1 MSKPGKK
8 RARPANGRGRR
19 AMAYVGAALRR
30 VGWRRGAVMVLLGS
44 AFAIGF
50 YVANLYGDISILIEQ
65 RRAALTSAIY
75 SAPLVV
81 SPGDEIA
88 PLHLIDRL
96 NHLSYTRTETP
107 VHPGEYAM
115 TPGAMTID
123 LREFAVGAHV
133 SPATVV
139 KLTFAH
145 DRVAGV
151 ADAFGVALPQAAI
164 EPEVIG
170 RLLADAPAERIEVSL
185 AELPSYL
192 TQGLLATEDRYFY
205 YHPGFDPIRI
215 VEAAI
220 IDFHSHRL
228 SQGASTITQQLAR
241 TFMDNRSRNF
251 RRKAREL
258 AVALVLELR
267 LSKNEI
273 LERYVNDVAMGEY
286 GGTPIYGMPL
296 AARYYFNKDLRQVTP
311 GEAAILIGMI
321 QAPSLDDPRRHPAT
335 ARARRDTV
343 LAIMHRRRLI
353 DDAQFAAAIAAPVVT
368 APAPSLRRAP
378 YFTDYVID
386 QLARLPGVVGH
397 LAGLHV
403 YTTLEPELQESAHDA
418 VVANLERI
426 EQQHPRLRRA
436 VNDQRLE
443 GTLVAVDPRNGR
455 IVAMVGGRDY
465 AASQFNRVVAAERQP
480 GSAFKPI
487 VYLTALDPALS
498 PLPEP
503 VTLASILPDRP
514 MTFGE
519 WTPANYERTYQGQVT
534 VTEALAESLN
544 VPTAYLG
551 SLLGPPAM
559 VSTAHLMGIRG
570 NLPDYLPIAI
580 GAGEVTLLD
589 LTAAYAVF
597 ASGGVARSPYAVEAV
612 VDGQGRL
619 IYQHPNQPVRLM
631 SRAVAYLMTGAL
643 QAVFKY
649 GTAESAAKLGL
660 TFDAAGKTGTTE
672 DYRDAYFMGYTR
684 RLVTGVW
691 VGFDE
696 PQSIGLSG
704 AQAALPAWVNFM
716 IDAERQPQLGFGDPP
731 PGITMV
737 TIDPSSGG
745 IATPACPRQAAL
757 PFLTGTEPTRTC
769 PLHGGLFAA
778 AAALAPSLGAGG
790 TGAASSAAPAGASA
804 PGASSSPA
812 GNNVFGPIGSFFGS
826 LFGHH

>member
-8 RARPANGRGRR
+8 RVKAASGRGAR
-19 AMAYVGAALRR
+19 AVTAALRGR
-30 VGWRRGAVMVLLGS
+30 LGWRRGTLLVLLGA
-44 AFAIGF
+44 AFVIGF
-50 YVANLYGDISILIEQ
+50 YVANLYGDIALLIAQ

-96 NHLSYTRTETP
+96 NNLSYTRTASP
-107 VHPGEYAM
+107 AHPGEYSM

-123 LREFAVGAHV
+123 LREFAVGAQV

-139 KLTFAH
+139 KLTFAQ
-145 DRVAGV
+145 DRVAGI
-151 ADAFGVALPQAAI
+151 ADSFGVALPQAAL

-170 RLLADAPAERIEVSL
+170 RLLPDAPAARVEVSL
-185 AELPSYL
+185 AELPPYL
-192 TQGLLATEDRYFY
+192 TEGLLTTEDRYFY

-215 VEAAI
+215 VKAAI
-220 IDFHSHRL
+220 VDFHSHRL
-228 SQGASTITQQLAR
+228 RQGASTITQQLAR
-241 TFMDNRSRNF
+241 TFMDNRARNF
-251 RRKAREL
+251 HRKAREL

-267 LSKNEI
+267 LSKREI

-311 GEAAILIGMI
+311 GEAATLIGMI
-321 QAPSLDDPRRHPAT
+321 QAPTLDEPRRHPEA
-335 ARARRDTV
+335 ARTRRDTV
-343 LAIMHRRRLI
+343 LTIMHRRRLL
-353 DDAQFAAAIAAPVVT
+353 DDAQFAAAIADPVIT

-378 YFTDYVID
+378 YFTDYVIE
-386 QLARLPGVVGH
+386 QIARLPGVAGH

-403 YTTLEPELQESAHDA
+403 YTTLEPELQERAHDT
-418 VVANLERI
+418 VVANLERL
-426 EQQHPRLRRA
+426 ERQHPRLRHA
-436 VNDQRLE
+436 AHEQRLE
-443 GTLVAVDPRNGR
+443 GSLIAVDPRNGR

-465 AASQFNRVVAAERQP
+465 AASQFNRVVSAERQP

-498 PLPEP
+498 PLTEP

-514 MTFGE
+514 MTFGG

-570 NLPDYLPIAI
+570 NLPNYLPIAI

-589 LTAAYAVF
+589 LTAAYEVF
-597 ASGGVARSPYAVEAV
+597 ASGGVAHPPYAVEAV

-619 IYQHPNQPVRLM
+619 IYQHPHQQVRLM
-631 SRAVAYLMTGAL
+631 SRAIAYLMTGAL

-649 GTAESAAKLGL
+649 GTAASAAKLGL

-704 AQAALPAWVNFM
+704 AQAALPAWVDFM
-716 IDAERQPQLGFGDPP
+716 TDAERQPLLGFGDPP

-737 TIDPSSGG
+737 TIDPSTGG

-769 PLHGGLFAA
+769 PLHGGFFAA
-778 AAALAPSLGAGG
+778 AAPLEPPLGASG
-790 TGAASSAAPAGASA
+790 TPTSLSASGASGATA
-804 PGASSSPA
+804 PPASASPA
-812 GNNVFGPIGSFFGS
+812 GNSVLGPIGNFFGA
-826 LFGHH
+826 LFGHR

>member
-1 MSKPGKK
+1 MAKPGRKHAK
-8 RARPANGRGRR
+8 PASGRGRR
-19 AMAYVGAALRR
+19 AVARGAALLKRL
-30 VGWRRGAVMVLLGS
+30 GWRRGALVALLGS
-44 AFAIGF
+44 AFVIGF
-50 YVANLYGDISILIEQ
+50 YLANLYADISVLIEQ

-75 SAPLVV
+75 SAPLVI
-81 SPGDEIA
+81 SPGDEIG

-96 NHLSYTRTETP
+96 NHLSYTRTEIP
-107 VHPGEYAM
+107 AHPGEYAM
-115 TPGAMTID
+115 TPGAMTINV
-123 LREFAVGAHV
+123 REFAVGAHAN
-133 SPATVV
+133 PATVV

-145 DRVAGV
+145 DRVAGL
-151 ADAFGVALPQAAI
+151 ADSFGVALPQAAI

-170 RLLADAPAERIEVSL
+170 RLLPDAPAERVEVRL
-185 AELPSYL
+185 AELPPYL
-192 TQGLLATEDRYFY
+192 TRGLLATEDRYFY

-220 IDFHSHRL
+220 VDFHSHRL

-241 TFMDNRSRNF
+241 TFMDNRTRSF
-251 RRKAREL
+251 HRKAREL

-267 LSKNEI
+267 LTKNEI

-311 GEAAILIGMI
+311 GEAATLIGMI
-321 QAPSLDDPRRHPAT
+321 QAPTLYDPRRHPAA
-335 ARARRDTV
+335 ARTRRDTV
-343 LAIMHRRRLI
+343 LAIMHHGRLI
-353 DDAQFAAAIAAPVVT
+353 DDAQFAAALADPVATVQAPG
-368 APAPSLRRAP
+368 LRRAP

-386 QLARLPGVVGH
+386 QIARLPGVSGH

-426 EQQHPRLRRA
+426 ERQHPRLRRA
-436 VNDQRLE
+436 ARDRLLE
-443 GTLVAVDPRNGR
+443 GSLVAVDPRSGR

-465 AASQFNRVVAAERQP
+465 AASQFNRAVSAERQP

-498 PLPEP
+498 PLSEP

-514 MTFGE
+514 MTFGG

-534 VTEALAESLN
+534 VTDALAESLN

-559 VSTAHLMGIRG
+559 ISTAHLMGIHG
-570 NLPDYLPIAI
+570 NLPNYLPIAI

-597 ASGGVARSPYAVEAV
+597 ASGGVARPPYAVEAV
-612 VDGQGRL
+612 VDGQGHL
-619 IYQHPNQPVRLM
+619 IYQHPNQQVRLM

-660 TFDAAGKTGTTE
+660 NFDAAGKTGTTD

-696 PQSIGLSG
+696 PQGIGLSG
-704 AQAALPAWVNFM
+704 AQAALPAWVDFM
-716 IDAERQPQLGFGDPP
+716 TDAERQPAPGFGEPP
-731 PGITMV
+731 PGITMI
-737 TIDPSSGG
+737 TIDPSTGG
-745 IATPACPRQAAL
+745 IATPSCPRQVVL

-778 AAALAPSLGAGG
+778 ASIGPALGSSSAAAASAASPGATPAALA
-790 TGAASSAAPAGASA
+790 
-804 PGASSSPA
+804 SPA
-812 GNNVFGPIGSFFGS
+812 ANNVFGPIGSFFGS

>member
-1 MSKPGKK
+1 
-8 RARPANGRGRR
+8 
-19 AMAYVGAALRR
+19 
-30 VGWRRGAVMVLLGS
+30 
-44 AFAIGF
+44 
-50 YVANLYGDISILIEQ
+50 
-65 RRAALTSAIY
+65 
-75 SAPLVV
+75 
-81 SPGDEIA
+81 
-88 PLHLIDRL
+88 
-96 NHLSYTRTETP
+96 
-107 VHPGEYAM
+107 
-115 TPGAMTID
+115 
-123 LREFAVGAHV
+123 
-133 SPATVV
+133 
-139 KLTFAH
+139 
-145 DRVAGV
+145 
-151 ADAFGVALPQAAI
+151 
-164 EPEVIG
+164 
-170 RLLADAPAERIEVSL
+170 
-185 AELPSYL
+185 
-192 TQGLLATEDRYFY
+192 
-205 YHPGFDPIRI
+205 
-215 VEAAI
+215 
-220 IDFHSHRL
+220 
-228 SQGASTITQQLAR
+228 
-241 TFMDNRSRNF
+241 
-251 RRKAREL
+251 
-258 AVALVLELR
+258 
-267 LSKNEI
+267 
-273 LERYVNDVAMGEY
+273 
-286 GGTPIYGMPL
+286 
-296 AARYYFNKDLRQVTP
+296 
-311 GEAAILIGMI
+311 
-321 QAPSLDDPRRHPAT
+321 
-335 ARARRDTV
+335 
-343 LAIMHRRRLI
+343 
-353 DDAQFAAAIAAPVVT
+353 
-368 APAPSLRRAP
+368 
-378 YFTDYVID
+378 
-386 QLARLPGVVGH
+386 
-397 LAGLHV
+397 
-403 YTTLEPELQESAHDA
+403 
-418 VVANLERI
+418 
-426 EQQHPRLRRA
+426 
-436 VNDQRLE
+436 
-443 GTLVAVDPRNGR
+443 
-455 IVAMVGGRDY
+455 MVGGRDY

-514 MTFGE
+514 MTFGG

-570 NLPDYLPIAI
+570 NLPNYLPIAI

-716 IDAERQPQLGFGDPP
+716 TDAERQPQLGFGDPP

>member
-1 MSKPGKK
+1 
-8 RARPANGRGRR
+8 
-19 AMAYVGAALRR
+19 
-30 VGWRRGAVMVLLGS
+30 
-44 AFAIGF
+44 
-50 YVANLYGDISILIEQ
+50 
-65 RRAALTSAIY
+65 
-75 SAPLVV
+75 
-81 SPGDEIA
+81 
-88 PLHLIDRL
+88 
-96 NHLSYTRTETP
+96 
-107 VHPGEYAM
+107 
-115 TPGAMTID
+115 
-123 LREFAVGAHV
+123 
-133 SPATVV
+133 
-139 KLTFAH
+139 
-145 DRVAGV
+145 
-151 ADAFGVALPQAAI
+151 
-164 EPEVIG
+164 
-170 RLLADAPAERIEVSL
+170 
-185 AELPSYL
+185 
-192 TQGLLATEDRYFY
+192 
-205 YHPGFDPIRI
+205 
-215 VEAAI
+215 
-220 IDFHSHRL
+220 
-228 SQGASTITQQLAR
+228 
-241 TFMDNRSRNF
+241 
-251 RRKAREL
+251 
-258 AVALVLELR
+258 
-267 LSKNEI
+267 
-273 LERYVNDVAMGEY
+273 
-286 GGTPIYGMPL
+286 
-296 AARYYFNKDLRQVTP
+296 VTP
-311 GEAAILIGMI
+311 AEAAILIGMI
-321 QAPSLDDPRRHPAT
+321 QAPSLDDPRRHPEA

-343 LAIMHRRRLI
+343 LTIMHRRRLI

-386 QLARLPGVVGH
+386 QIARLPGVAGH

-514 MTFGE
+514 MTFGG

-559 VSTAHLMGIRG
+559 VSTAHLMGIHG
-570 NLPDYLPIAI
+570 DLPNYLPIAI

-589 LTAAYAVF
+589 LTAAYEVF
-597 ASGGVARSPYAVEAV
+597 ASGGIAHPPYAVEAV

-619 IYQHPNQPVRLM
+619 IYQHPNQQVRLM

-691 VGFDE
+691 VGFDQ
-696 PQSIGLSG
+696 PQGIGLSG
-704 AQAALPAWVNFM
+704 AQAALPTWVNFM
-716 IDAERQPQLGFGDPP
+716 TDAERQPQLGFGDPP

-745 IATPACPRQAAL
+745 IATAACPRQAAL

-778 AAALAPSLGAGG
+778 AAALAPALGSGG
-790 TGAASSAAPAGASA
+790 TGAAASSAAPVGAA
-804 PGASSSPA
+804 VPGASSSPA